1 MSDLCLHVILRK
13 TAKQLSL
20 KRYFP
25 ASQCIN
31 GHTSE
36 RHTVNGMCISC
47 EKEKRESHSAIEYKN
62 RYYQDNKEK
71 ILAANKAR
79 RKEKGPEYKLNMDRA
94 WREKNKDVLAPKRR
108 AYRMA
113 NEKMLRVAIRAWEAA
128 NPEKMKAC
136 RNNTR
141 ARRALAEGSHT
152 GDDVKRIYES
162 QRGICINCKI
172 KIPKSGKHRYH
183 IDHIVPLAKGGTN
196 NADNLQILCRSCN
209 CSKGAKDP
217 IDWAQ
222 QNGRLL

>member
-25 ASQCIN
+25 ASMCPY
-31 GHTSE
+31 GHVSE
-36 RHTVNGMCISC
+36 RHTINGVCVSC
-47 EKEKRESHSAIEYKN
+47 SKAKQSSPEMVEYK
-62 RYYQDNKEK
+62 RKYFQENKQE
-71 ILAANKAR
+71 LMAASKER
-79 RKEKGPEYKLNMDRA
+79 RELRGPEYRLQRDRA
-94 WREKNKDVLAPKRR
+94 WREKNKDRIAAERK
-108 AYRMA
+108 AYRLA
-113 NEKMLRVAIRAWEAA
+113 NEPMLRVAIRAWEMA

-136 RNNTR
+136 RQNTR
-141 ARRALAEGSHT
+141 AKRKLATGSHT
-152 GDDVKRIYES
+152 GEDIKRIYES

-183 IDHIVPLAKGGTN
+183 VDHIVPLAKGGTN

-222 QNGRLL
+222 ENGRLL